1 MKTYKNVITYVE
13 KSMISD
19 SLCFIGLIMTLLS
32 NFFNDVIGLV
42 LNIIALL
49 LLGCSWTIGMKKD
62 REMIKFVSTDY
73 CKYGSIINMMFFLLI
88 IVSLFK
94 TNKYMI
100 FGTVMGV
107 IGIIINGILEIR
119 YLKKTKPEIQETNTT
134 GEDDN
139 EN

>member
-49 LLGCSWTIGMKKD
+49 LLGCSWSVGSKKD
-62 REMIKFVSTDY
+62 REMIKFVSADY
-73 CKYGSIINMMFFLLI
+73 FKYSSIINMMFFLLI

-100 FGTVMGV
+100 VGTIMGV
-107 IGIIINGILEIR
+107 IGLIINGILEIR
-119 YLKKTKPEIQETNTT
+119 YLKKTKPEIPETNTI
-134 GEDDN
+134 GEDNN